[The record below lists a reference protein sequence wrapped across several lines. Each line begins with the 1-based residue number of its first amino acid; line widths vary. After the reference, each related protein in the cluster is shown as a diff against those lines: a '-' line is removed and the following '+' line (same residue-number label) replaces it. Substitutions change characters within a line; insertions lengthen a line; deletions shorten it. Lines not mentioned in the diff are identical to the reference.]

1 MQKKLNKLD
10 AQFLIIDVQEKLV
23 NMLKDK
29 TCAAKSEILAK
40 TANIMQ
46 LPVIITE
53 QYPKG
58 LGQTIPT
65 VKDNLPD
72 NAKYFEKVSFSA
84 IDDKFL
90 EKELT
95 KKQIV
100 IFGIEAHIC
109 VLQTAIALLNKGFEV
124 FVVKDACAS
133 RNDYEFSLAIERLSS
148 AGAVI
153 TCCEMVLFEL
163 LETAKNPDF
172 KAVQALIL

>member
-10 AQFLIIDVQEKLV
+10 ATFLIIDVQEKLV

-29 TCAAKSEILAK
+29 TVALKGEILAK

-46 LPVIITE
+46 VPVVVTE

-58 LGQTIPT
+58 LGSTISE
-65 VKDNLPD
+65 VKDNLPSD
-72 NAKYFEKVSFSA
+72 AKFFEKVAFSA
-84 IDDKFL
+84 LDDELL

-95 KKQIV
+95 KKQV
-100 IFGIEAHIC
+100 ILFGIEAHIC
-109 VLQTAIALLNKGFEV
+109 VLQTAIALINKGFEV
-124 FVVKDACAS
+124 FIVKDACGS
-133 RNDYEFSLAIERLSS
+133 RNDYEFNLAIERLNA
-148 AGAVI
+148 AGAII
-153 TCCEMVLFEL
+153 TCTEMVLFEL